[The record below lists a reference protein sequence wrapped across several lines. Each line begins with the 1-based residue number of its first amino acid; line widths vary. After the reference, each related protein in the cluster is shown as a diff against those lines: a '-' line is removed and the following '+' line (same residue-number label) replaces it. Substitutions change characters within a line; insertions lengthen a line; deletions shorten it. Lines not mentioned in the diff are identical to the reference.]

1 MTNILTEKDIFIT
14 PNTNVSR
21 ESMSRWVKNLAEDV
35 NKALENNS
43 EAYLIKL
50 HLPENASVEWLGIF
64 VKQLK
69 QLIDEILDTPY
80 IIIPVGGNCPLSDVT
95 ISKIV
100 KTMQKKHM
108 IIWFIINLIA
118 SLIAPLIFS
127 FAVANGNAVLKIYM
141 PFIFVIVGISWIAE
155 FVVYIGSE
163 Y

>member
-69 QLIDEILDTPY
+69 QLIDETLDIPY
-80 IIIPVGGNCPLSDVT
+80 VIVPVGGNCPVSDVT
-95 ISKIV
+95 VSKII
-100 KTMQKKHM
+100 K
-108 IIWFIINLIA
+108 IIDKEDKNYEEE
-118 SLIAPLIFS
+118 
-127 FAVANGNAVLKIYM
+127 K
-141 PFIFVIVGISWIAE
+141 
-155 FVVYIGSE
+155 
-163 Y
+163 

>member
-1 MTNILTEKDIFIT
+1 MINILTEKDIFIT

-69 QLIDEILDTPY
+69 QLIDETLDIPY
-80 IIIPVGGNCPLSDVT
+80 IIVPVGSNCPVSDVT
-95 ISKIV
+95 VSKII
-100 KTMQKKHM
+100 K
-108 IIWFIINLIA
+108 IIDKEDKNYEEE
-118 SLIAPLIFS
+118 
-127 FAVANGNAVLKIYM
+127 K
-141 PFIFVIVGISWIAE
+141 
-155 FVVYIGSE
+155 
-163 Y
+163 

>member
-50 HLPENASVEWLGIF
+50 HLPENTSVEWLGIF

-69 QLIDEILDTPY
+69 QLIDETLDIPC
-80 IIIPVGGNCPLSDVT
+80 IIIPVGGNCPVSDVT

-100 KTMQKKHM
+100 K
-108 IIWFIINLIA
+108 IIDEEDKNYEEE
-118 SLIAPLIFS
+118 
-127 FAVANGNAVLKIYM
+127 K
-141 PFIFVIVGISWIAE
+141 
-155 FVVYIGSE
+155 
-163 Y
+163 